1 MKSLDVYQK
10 IKISS
15 PPLDLLPLFL
25 PLTTRVLAIDTITA
39 PMGSQALS
47 PNTPQIRRPR
57 PQFSWQLSH
66 DLLSEPG
73 SLRPF
78 VMGALEQIINLPV
91 CGNRCPLA
99 GVQLNSQGS
108 PRLQMSNQGPEKPSS
123 LAKATQLGSHKAGSQ
138 QPVSGPG
145 AHAPDHY
152 STLPLWRAWTTVS
165 TQRGCIQHQ
174 NGIG

>member
-10 IKISS
+10 IKIFS

-57 PQFSWQLSH
+57 PQFSWRLSD

-73 SLRPF
+73 SLRSF
-78 VMGALEQIINLPV
+78 VMGALEQIVSLPSV
-91 CGNRCPLA
+91 G
-99 GVQLNSQGS
+99 
-108 PRLQMSNQGPEKPSS
+108 
-123 LAKATQLGSHKAGSQ
+123 T
-138 QPVSGPG
+138 G
-145 AHAPDHY
+145 AP
-152 STLPLWRAWTTVS
+152 
-165 TQRGCIQHQ
+165 
-174 NGIG
+174 